1 MARGPGASPPA
12 ESPVHMGTHSMTSE
26 APGPDAGCRHD
37 QVPTAPPTVPSVP
50 MTTGRTSHHLS
61 TRDQPKKAWSSRL
74 WITTKKGQIPDGLIR
89 NRLQDRY
96 QWEKTNKEQKDVCRL
111 FPTPQMAATCPRDVR
126 GQHGDEK
133 AGGLERRVVCLRTG
147 RPGVR

>member
-50 MTTGRTSHHLS
+50 MTTGRTSHRLS

-74 WITTKKGQIPDGLIR
+74 WITTKNGQIPDGLIR

-96 QWEKTNKEQKDVCRL
+96 PVGKNKQG
-111 FPTPQMAATCPRDVR
+111 A
-126 GQHGDEK
+126 
-133 AGGLERRVVCLRTG
+133 ERRLQAVPYTTDGCHLPQG
-147 RPGVR
+147 REGSARGRESRGT